1 MIDPSLYSLPTL
13 SSNSGSSYLDIQKI
27 EFPGKPATWKQ
38 PPKWTIGDRVEPYGN
53 ALTIKLPEPLTKGD
67 EVSVDVC

>member
-1 MIDPSLYSLPTL
+1 M

-27 EFPGKPATWKQ
+27 ELNRQPATWKL
-38 PPKWTIGDRVEPYGN
+38 GDRVEPYGN
-53 ALTIKLPEPLTKGD
+53 ALTIQLPEPLSKGD